1 MHDYGLG
8 VLKSY
13 GLSANHVF
21 RGRGA
26 LICDTDQGLK
36 IIQEYWGSPAKLKM
50 QYKLQKH
57 CKENGFA
64 IIDQVLENSES
75 QLVTMNEEGIPYM
88 VRDWF
93 AGRECNVHATDDVI
107 SSAVTLARLHKVM
120 RIEMEDVVRREN
132 PLEECK
138 KHNREL
144 RRVRKYLQK
153 KKRKNEFEEKLASS
167 ISLFLQQAEEITE
180 KMEQAGYDNLLLNQ
194 KNAICHGECNQ
205 HNFIFT
211 ESGVGVTNFGKWK
224 YGIQT
229 TDICQFVRKVLEKH
243 EWNAELGKRLIEVYN
258 KERFLSEEERL
269 NLYYQ
274 LAYPWKFWKI
284 VNYYAGN
291 NKIWISQKNLEKLEL
306 TVRTYDKWQSFL
318 LEMMSA

>member
-8 VLKSY
+8 VLESY
-13 GLSANHVF
+13 GLSAHHVV

-36 IIQEYWGSPAKLKM
+36 IIQEYWGSPAKLNM
-50 QYKLQKH
+50 QYKLQKN
-57 CKENGFA
+57 CKEKGFA
-64 IIDQVLENSES
+64 VIDQVLENLEN
-75 QLVTMNEEGIPYM
+75 QLVTVNEEGIPYM

-93 AGRECNVHATDDVI
+93 VGRECNVHEVDDVI
-107 SSAVTLARLHKVM
+107 RGAATLGRLHKVM
-120 RIEMEDVVRREN
+120 WMEEEEGVRREN

-153 KKRKNEFEEKLASS
+153 KKKKNEFEEKLASS

-180 KMEQAGYDNLLLNQ
+180 KMEHAGYDSLLIKQ
-194 KNAICHGECNQ
+194 KNAVCHGECNQ
-205 HNFIFT
+205 HNIIFT
-211 ESGVGVTNFGKWK
+211 EQGIGVTNFGKWK

-243 EWNAELGKRLIEVYN
+243 EWNTQLGKQLIEAYI
-258 KERFLSEEERL
+258 KERDLFKEELL

-274 LAYPWKFWKI
+274 LAYPWKYWKI

-291 NKIWISQKNLEKLEL
+291 NKIWISQKNLEKLE
-306 TVRTYDKWQSFL
+306 TTIESYDQWQSFL
-318 LEMMSA
+318 LEVMSV